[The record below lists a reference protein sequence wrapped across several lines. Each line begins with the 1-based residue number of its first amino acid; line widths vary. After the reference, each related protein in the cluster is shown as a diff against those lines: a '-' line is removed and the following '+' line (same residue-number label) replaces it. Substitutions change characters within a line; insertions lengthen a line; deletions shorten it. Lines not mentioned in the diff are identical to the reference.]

1 MISLASHATVCRT
14 MYKPISEKAVA
25 THDFLLPYRRKAVLE
40 AIGGLIYAD
49 KSICTRLL
57 VSIVRRCH
65 KLSMQLQGRH
75 INNWKNCDIQQW

>member
-1 MISLASHATVCRT
+1 

-25 THDFLLPYRRKAVLE
+25 THDFLLPRRRKAVLE

-49 KSICTRLL
+49 KFICMRLL
-57 VSIVRRCH
+57 VSIVRWCH

-75 INNWKNCDIQQW
+75 INN